1 MCVCVCVWYRI
12 ALTWS
17 SYVTF
22 FPLLPPRQVSAQGVF
37 RKRSR
42 FFANKA
48 AQRWS
53 YRCVC
58 LCVCVCVCVCVCLR
72 PGFTSHLPH
81 LSICCLTLYIKL
93 PIYPKQALTRRESYY
108 ASGMQH
114 NTYNIERHH
123 LQNSSVLCLFP
134 SSRLSHRPRKY
145 YRPHFWTF
153 RRAGGEPAG
162 LFIAPD
168 CKTFQGYENTGW
180 GFQRNG
186 CDGISNQARNTQN
199 HNEPS
204 ALHTQTHTHID

>member
-1 MCVCVCVWYRI
+1 MLVYVCVCVCVI
-12 ALTWS
+12 QNS
-17 SYVTF
+17 SDVILLCHLLSSPPSSPSIRSGC
-22 FPLLPPRQVSAQGVF
+22 FPEKESLFCEQGGSAVVVS
-37 RKRSR
+37 
-42 FFANKA
+42 
-48 AQRWS
+48 
-53 YRCVC
+53 
-58 LCVCVCVCVCVCLR
+58 VCVFVCVCVCLR

-145 YRPHFWTF
+145 HRPHFWTF

-168 CKTFQGYENTGW
+168 CKTFQGYENTG
-180 GFQRNG
+180 
-186 CDGISNQARNTQN
+186 
-199 HNEPS
+199 
-204 ALHTQTHTHID
+204 